1 MYPALFALSMI
12 VLSLA
17 GVTLWHYVSMRWSV
31 SERLHDHEAE
41 AEAVRDALERQSRL
55 DAKPMFGIQAWLF
68 RAGYRGRWAS
78 GLFWSP
84 PASMFLL
91 GSSVWYQLYRTGTIA
106 LAADTVGGIPG
117 GVGNVMVPFVL
128 GAPWFFV
135 VVLTLAPTLVVRS
148 VRRRR
153 VQQIEQDL
161 PLLLDLL
168 NTLSQAGVGFDS
180 ALEQVLIA
188 GSKDRPLTI
197 EMRTFQA
204 DNLAGRSRIESLR
217 RLMRRVEV
225 TMFSTFISAIVQ
237 AEQVGAGVG
246 ETLKIQAGEMRS
258 RRREKAS
265 AAAMAVPTLLVAPM
279 VIGFLPGIF
288 VVLIGPMVYE
298 AFGAMGQTFRG
309 ATGQ

>member
-12 VLSLA
+12 VLSLT

-41 AEAVRDALERQSRL
+41 AEAVREALERQSRL

-78 GLFWSP
+78 VIFWS
-84 PASMFLL
+84 ATAGMFLL

>member
-41 AEAVRDALERQSRL
+41 AEAVREALERQSRL

-78 GLFWSP
+78 GIFWSAT
-84 PASMFLL
+84 ASMFLL

>member
-1 MYPALFALSMI
+1 MYPALFAISMI

-17 GVTLWHYVSMRWSV
+17 GVTLWHYVSLRWSV
-31 SERLHDHEAE
+31 SERLQDDDAE

-55 DAKPMFGIQAWLF
+55 DAKPMFGVQAWLF
-68 RAGYRGRWAS
+68 RAGYRGRWATVI
-78 GLFWSP
+78 FWG
-84 PASMFLL
+84 ATAGMFLL
-91 GSSVWYQLYRTGTIA
+91 GTGVWYQLYRTGTIA

-161 PLLLDLL
+161 PLLLDLM

-188 GSKDRPLTI
+188 GSEDRPLAK

-246 ETLKIQAGEMRS
+246 ETLKIQAAEMRS

-298 AFGAMGQTFRG
+298 AFGALGQTFRG
-309 ATGQ
+309 VTGQ

>member
-1 MYPALFALSMI
+1 MYPALFAFSMI

-17 GVTLWHYVSMRWSV
+17 GVTLWHYVSLRWSV
-31 SERLHDHEAE
+31 SERLQDDDAE
-41 AEAVRDALERQSRL
+41 AEAVREALERQSRL
-55 DAKPMFGIQAWLF
+55 DAKPMLSVQAWLF

-78 GLFWSP
+78 VIFWG
-84 PASMFLL
+84 ATAGMFLL
-91 GSSVWYQLYRTGTIA
+91 GAAVWYQLYRTGTIA
-106 LAADTVGGIPG
+106 LGADTLSAIPG

-128 GAPWFFV
+128 GMPWFFV
-135 VVLTLAPTLVVRS
+135 VVLTLTPTLVVRS

-161 PLLLDLL
+161 PLLLDLM

-188 GSKDRPLTI
+188 GSEDRPLAK

-246 ETLKIQAGEMRS
+246 ETLKIQAAEMRS

-298 AFGAMGQTFRG
+298 AFGALGQSFRG
-309 ATGQ
+309 VTGQ